1 MSANATEIFKILSVE
16 SRVKIIE
23 LLKTRGPLGA
33 KEIGETI
40 GITTAAVS
48 QHLKQLKQTGLVKN
62 KRKGYWI
69 PYSIDEKAMHNCR
82 KLVSEVCSCGCQETD
97 ISLDNSLE
105 RSNLASLKKYE
116 KALMN
121 ELKGVR
127 RRMKALEA
135 QDS

>member
-1 MSANATEIFKILSVE
+1 
-16 SRVKIIE
+16 
-23 LLKTRGPLGA
+23 
-33 KEIGETI
+33 
-40 GITTAAVS
+40 
-48 QHLKQLKQTGLVKN
+48 
-62 KRKGYWI
+62 
-69 PYSIDEKAMHNCR
+69 MHNCR

-105 RSNLASLKKYE
+105 RSNLVSLKKYE

-135 QDS
+135 RDS